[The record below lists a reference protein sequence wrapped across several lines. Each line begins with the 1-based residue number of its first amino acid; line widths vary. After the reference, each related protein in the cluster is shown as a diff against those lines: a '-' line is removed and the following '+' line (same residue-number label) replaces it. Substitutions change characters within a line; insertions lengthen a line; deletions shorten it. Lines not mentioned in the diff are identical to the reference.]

1 MCAKEKWKQ
10 RKELETTLIKLLE
23 KNLLTEENL
32 CLYGKFKRDFEEI
45 YDNIVEGIRIRS
57 SCQLKIL

>member
-32 CLYGKFKRDFEEI
+32 CLYGKCKRDFEEI

-57 SCQLKIL
+57 SCQWKIL